1 MNKRKLKK
9 ILLRRTIQFS
19 LVIISLLSGTK
30 AFSQINRQIEVKVF
44 SNLTDTNTNGLV
56 DNGDVVNFTLTVENK
71 GNITV
76 NNLTLSSTFLGLD
89 NSTLNLS
96 GGIIYSN
103 SSESNATGSLIAGEV
118 ETYVASYTFSNIGS
132 TGGIS
137 LSILGQALSADS
149 QQVSDTS
156 DDGNDSDGNITD
168 DPNII
173 TGGDSVASIEIDK
186 VFDRFEDVDGDGM
199 YSVGDILHYVITVNN
214 DGYQELIAIAPD
226 DALTDQGGR
235 ALALTAPF
243 TPPGAVFTSSTYGNI
258 SDAGAGNGTTT
269 GTLLVGETV
278 FYTAVYTLDQTA
290 IESGRVNNCLTA
302 QANVFSTGAL
312 VTDSIDSCVQN
323 DIPHVTTLNTTKV
336 ASVLDNN
343 NNGVNDVGDTI
354 VYDIFIENQ
363 GKLQ

>member
-19 LVIISLLSGTK
+19 LVIISLLSGIK

-226 DALTDQGGR
+226 DALTIWR
-235 ALALTAPF
+235 N
-243 TPPGAVFTSSTYGNI
+243 SN
-258 SDAGAGNGTTT
+258 
-269 GTLLVGETV
+269 
-278 FYTAVYTLDQTA
+278 
-290 IESGRVNNCLTA
+290 
-302 QANVFSTGAL
+302 
-312 VTDSIDSCVQN
+312 
-323 DIPHVTTLNTTKV
+323 
-336 ASVLDNN
+336 
-343 NNGVNDVGDTI
+343 
-354 VYDIFIENQ
+354 
-363 GKLQ
+363 

>member
-149 QQVSDTS
+149 QQVSTRAMMETILMVTS
-156 DDGNDSDGNITD
+156 LMTQ
-168 DPNII
+168 
-173 TGGDSVASIEIDK
+173 
-186 VFDRFEDVDGDGM
+186 
-199 YSVGDILHYVITVNN
+199 IL
-214 DGYQELIAIAPD
+214 
-226 DALTDQGGR
+226 
-235 ALALTAPF
+235 
-243 TPPGAVFTSSTYGNI
+243 
-258 SDAGAGNGTTT
+258 
-269 GTLLVGETV
+269 
-278 FYTAVYTLDQTA
+278 
-290 IESGRVNNCLTA
+290 
-302 QANVFSTGAL
+302 
-312 VTDSIDSCVQN
+312 
-323 DIPHVTTLNTTKV
+323 
-336 ASVLDNN
+336 
-343 NNGVNDVGDTI
+343 
-354 VYDIFIENQ
+354 
-363 GKLQ
+363 

>member
-19 LVIISLLSGTK
+19 LVIISLLSGIK

-156 DDGNDSDGNITD
+156 DDGNDSDGNTTD

-226 DALTDQGGR
+226 DAYNYQEQGN
-235 ALALTAPF
+235 
-243 TPPGAVFTSSTYGNI
+243 S
-258 SDAGAGNGTTT
+258 
-269 GTLLVGETV
+269 
-278 FYTAVYTLDQTA
+278 
-290 IESGRVNNCLTA
+290 
-302 QANVFSTGAL
+302 
-312 VTDSIDSCVQN
+312 
-323 DIPHVTTLNTTKV
+323 H
-336 ASVLDNN
+336 
-343 NNGVNDVGDTI
+343 
-354 VYDIFIENQ
+354 
-363 GKLQ
+363 